1 MKAIEQVAQQQKQR
15 ITCEST
21 GRLIATVSEQGMT
34 VWCKYQKQA
43 EFISWE
49 TLDALRAKCEGVQRP
64 GENRDVC

>member
-1 MKAIEQVAQQQKQR
+1 MKSIEQVAQQQKQR
-15 ITCEST
+15 ITCEHT

-49 TLDALRAKCEGVQRP
+49 TLDALRAKYESVL
-64 GENRDVC
+64 GEQGEAC